1 MGVSP
6 MSSITLSTTS
16 IGGPGSAIG
25 HTSTPSIGA
34 TALSVNR
41 TVGRPAWCT
50 CCAMA
55 RLAAGSP
62 VTPTSRGML
71 TRSSAMREGE
81 VVPVGMCTTR
91 VARAE
96 RMCGAGAAPD
106 DQEHVDVGRR
116 HDPMLLSA
124 ASRPILH
131 SAPPPGHRS
140 SGRPTL
146 PVP

>member
-1 MGVSP
+1 MGVRP
-6 MSSITLSTTS
+6 MSSIRLSATS

-41 TVGRPAWCT
+41 TVGRPARCT
-50 CCAMA
+50 SRA
-55 RLAAGSP
+55 RAWLAAGSP

-71 TRSSAMREGE
+71 TRSSAIREGE
-81 VVPVGMCTTR
+81 VEPAGMCTTR
-91 VARAE
+91 VARADE
-96 RMCGAGAAPD
+96 DVRDRVAPD

-124 ASRPILH
+124 ASPPILH
-131 SAPPPGHRS
+131 PSPPPGDRS
-140 SGRPTL
+140 WGPAGV